1 MRCET
6 RALCEELIN
15 IGERSHVY
23 VPSKE
28 AVDSS
33 LGTKGRGFVT
43 GVLICVAVCASVL
56 DCCQGNSLQVFR
68 FSIEVG
74 NNVLLVHC

>member
-1 MRCET
+1 MRCEA

-33 LGTKGRGFVT
+33 LGTEGRGFA
-43 GVLICVAVCASVL
+43 ICVSVF
-56 DCCQGNSLQVFR
+56 DCCR
-68 FSIEVG
+68 FVERKAIVYKSFHFHLKMAT
-74 NNVLLVHC
+74 VLLVPC